1 MSSGS
6 GCGSGWGVWNPEAGP
21 RDRPTGAWVRPV
33 DSAGVDCAIVCRTRE
48 DAEEVRRD
56 QARFGLCAEAEVLPF
71 DWGREPEARG

>member
-1 MSSGS
+1 
-6 GCGSGWGVWNPEAGP
+6 
-21 RDRPTGAWVRPV
+21 VRPV